1 MIRCYQLLSCM
12 ISTTLAVIRLK
23 IQAKF
28 AMSVVS
34 TPDIHSQLPVHTS
47 LSESAAI
54 NEPKLNQIV
63 KLCAF
68 IAECGAVAAYA
79 VEHHYQ

>member
-1 MIRCYQLLSCM
+1 M
-12 ISTTLAVIRLK
+12 ISTTLAAISLK
-23 IQAKF
+23 IQAKL

-34 TPDIHSQLPVHTS
+34 IPDNHSQLPIHTS

-54 NEPKLNQIV
+54 NASKLNQTV

-68 IAECGAVAAYA
+68 IAECGAVAAHV
-79 VEHHYQ
+79 VERCY